1 MSVSVSI
8 SVAVSKAETL
18 SRPVSGRD
26 GVSRVDSH
34 SAVEGLSAPLA
45 IVATIVE
52 AGVKT
57 GNLLVRSAKARV
69 GLRDGVLGGKLV
81 AMNVVVV
88 LKSGNGT
95 IVSISIGAPL
105 AIAGVQLSPLLVRPC
120 SSGVRLAYGIPGG
133 ELMPVHIVAI
143 LKGGGEGDSVSDGS
157 VSDGS
162 IGAPLSDTVSLRSP
176 DSGAGAVAVA
186 GGRPGAEAAGRELIP
201 VEGFGGGHG
210 QEGGNLNDGQ

>member
-1 MSVSVSI
+1 M
-8 SVAVSKAETL
+8 
-18 SRPVSGRD
+18 
-26 GVSRVDSH
+26 DSH
-34 SAVEGLSAPLA
+34 SSVEGLGTPLA
-45 IVATIVE
+45 VEATVVE
-52 AGVKT
+52 AGVET
-57 GNLLVRSAKARV
+57 RDLLVRSTEAGVRLA
-69 GLRDGVLGGKLV
+69 DGVLGGVLV
-81 AMNVVVV
+81 PMDVVVV
-88 LKSGNGT
+88 LNSGNDA
-95 IVSISIGAPL
+95 IESVGAPL
-105 AIAGVQLSPLLVRPC
+105 AIARVQLSPLLVRPG

-133 ELMPVHIVAI
+133 ELMPVHIVAV

-210 QEGGNLNDGQ
+210 QEGGNLNDSQ

>member
-95 IVSISIGAPL
+95 IVSIGIGAPL
-105 AIAGVQLSPLLVRPC
+105 AIARVQLSSLLVRPC

-143 LKGGGEGDSVSDGS
+143 LKGGGEGDS